1 MTLTAEDIAY
11 WYLRLNGFLIL
22 RNFLVDGDRQGR
34 IRTDI
39 DVLGVRFR
47 YRREHLAQPMKDDAW
62 IEQANRTIVVFCDA
76 KKGANDFNDAWT
88 ARDQKVMESF
98 LALIGVIP
106 EARWDHVSADL

>member
-22 RNFLVDGDRQGR
+22 RNFLVHGDRQGR

-47 YRREHLAQPMKDDAW
+47 
-62 IEQANRTIVVFCDA
+62 
-76 KKGANDFNDAWT
+76 
-88 ARDQKVMESF
+88 
-98 LALIGVIP
+98 
-106 EARWDHVSADL
+106 